1 VFIIAPATER
11 WRDQPFCIQRQT
23 MAQHRQIAAPA
34 YLVALAFLLIPPFD
48 AFMQVLPLR
57 VHDPRWRF
65 GFFGLESNALMLP
78 MAGLLIAFM
87 TAVFFEHRRFQKVL
101 GILSTIAAVAVI
113 VALGVFALDALQV
126 RPEVK
131 PAAQLAF
138 RVASMTAALKS
149 ILGIITL
156 IGFSYAALRAPKVA
170 KVAKASRA
178 GGLIVT
184 AKPSNTIAAGRPE
197 VAAIEAGSGSDKPN
211 TTVLTGRPA
220 AVTVEA
226 ESESDAR

>member
-1 VFIIAPATER
+1 
-11 WRDQPFCIQRQT
+11 

-57 VHDPRWRF
+57 VHDPKWRF

-87 TAVFFEHRRFQKVL
+87 ASVLFEHRRFQKVL
-101 GILSTIAAVAVI
+101 GILSTIAAVLLI
-113 VALGVFALDALQV
+113 VGLGVFALDALQV

-138 RVASMTAALKS
+138 KVASMTAALKS

-156 IGFSYAALRAPKVA
+156 VGFSYAALRAPKVA
-170 KVAKASRA
+170 KPAKASRA

-184 AKPSNTIAAGRPE
+184 AKTSNAIAAGRPD
-197 VAAIEAGSGSDKPN
+197 VAAIEAGSDKPS
-211 TTVLTGRPA
+211 TTILTGRPA
-220 AVTVEA
+220 SVTVDA